1 MYGNCMVSVVC
12 ATYNQKEYIRE
23 TIESIVQQKVD
34 FEYEIIIHDDAS
46 TDGTTEIIKEFESK
60 YSQIRVI
67 YEEKNKY
74 LNGIPF
80 LWDVVENYA
89 KGKYIA
95 LCDGDDYW
103 IDDFKL
109 QSQYDI
115 MESHPE
121 CDLCACW
128 GCTVTEDGKKEISQ
142 IRPRIGDGILSVED
156 TILGGGQ
163 YLVTAGLFFR
173 QTLSDALKK
182 FGYLDYAIQMLGAV
196 RGGIMYLDRKMAVY
210 RRYAHGSWTNDV
222 LKNDEK
228 LFLQWE
234 KERKLLAGFNEYT
247 CGQYKEVIDKR
258 LKAYSSFLDQ
268 LHDRKEV
275 VLEIIG
281 GCQHPA
287 YIWGLGRRGRSLE
300 AFLMDE
306 KIVVDGVCDAINEN
320 VGGTDEYGN
329 LVVHTDEVLEKAKT
343 IWASTKFA
351 YNDLMRMKTDGK
363 VIDLSPFMP
372 YG

>member
-1 MYGNCMVSVVC
+1 MELSMYGNCMVSVVC

-173 QTLSDALKK
+173 QTLSDALKS
-182 FGYLDYAIQMLGAV
+182 LDIWIMLFRCLVLFVEALCIWIEKWRCIEGMPMVLGQM
-196 RGGIMYLDRKMAVY
+196 M
-210 RRYAHGSWTNDV
+210 
-222 LKNDEK
+222 
-228 LFLQWE
+228 F
-234 KERKLLAGFNEYT
+234 
-247 CGQYKEVIDKR
+247 
-258 LKAYSSFLDQ
+258 
-268 LHDRKEV
+268 
-275 VLEIIG
+275 
-281 GCQHPA
+281 
-287 YIWGLGRRGRSLE
+287 
-300 AFLMDE
+300 
-306 KIVVDGVCDAINEN
+306 
-320 VGGTDEYGN
+320 
-329 LVVHTDEVLEKAKT
+329 
-343 IWASTKFA
+343 
-351 YNDLMRMKTDGK
+351 
-363 VIDLSPFMP
+363 
-372 YG
+372 